1 MKSQLYIEYS
11 PLRYLGEK
19 DSDLFTNNE
28 EPAYAVPSPFLRQP
42 FPSSFFVAL
51 APSSFLEVCL
61 PLKGGRDYLPLFN
74 LLSPLYVYSYGD
86 INFCPACLRNRKT
99 IFFTASNG
107 AEFLGQDRRGT

>member
-74 LLSPLYVYSYGD
+74 LYLLSMSTLTATS
-86 INFCPACLRNRKT
+86 
-99 IFFTASNG
+99 IFALLVFVI
-107 AEFLGQDRRGT
+107 ERRYFLQRAMEQSF